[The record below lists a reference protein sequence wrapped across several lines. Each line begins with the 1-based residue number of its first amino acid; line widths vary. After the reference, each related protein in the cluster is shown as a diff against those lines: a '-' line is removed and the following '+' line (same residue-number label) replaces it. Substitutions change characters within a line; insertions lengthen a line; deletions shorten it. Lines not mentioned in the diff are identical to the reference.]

1 MAIAPART
9 QQLNASRQLG
19 MRRILIDELHALG
32 IAACSRCLCRG
43 GKLMRVFLLV
53 LLLLSTSMLGGCEL
67 IGNIF
72 QAGMWVGMI
81 VVLLV
86 LVGIAFVAGKL
97 RG

>member
-19 MRRILIDELHALG
+19 MRRILIDEFDKLG
-32 IAACSRCLCRG
+32 IDPCRRGLCRG
-43 GKLMRVFLLV
+43 GKLMRVVLLV
-53 LLLLSTSMLGGCEL
+53 LLLLSTLMLGGCEL

-86 LVGIAFVAGKL
+86 LGGIAFLAGKL

>member
-1 MAIAPART
+1 
-9 QQLNASRQLG
+9 
-19 MRRILIDELHALG
+19 
-32 IAACSRCLCRG
+32 
-43 GKLMRVFLLV
+43 MRVFLLV
-53 LLLLSTSMLGGCEL
+53 LLLLSTLVLGGCEL